1 MISSEPQDGAATARE
16 SAAAGAPRAERP
28 RSSLSATRLTT
39 AAPPTQL
46 ALVDE
51 ALRRLDSA
59 REGLVSA
66 LGRDTGSIAAGHLRA
81 AASQLEATR
90 SHLASGRA
98 LAR

>member
-1 MISSEPQDGAATARE
+1 M
-16 SAAAGAPRAERP
+16 
-28 RSSLSATRLTT
+28 TT
-39 AAPPTQL
+39 ADAPTQL

-59 REGLVSA
+59 REGLLSA

-81 AASQLEATR
+81 AAAQLEVTR
-90 SHLASGRA
+90 RHLASGRA